1 MSEGKR
7 MPITLAIV
15 DHKMNLPVI
24 SISGR
29 EALNAPYRFI
39 IDVVSS
45 DPHLKFEVFEQ
56 KAAWLALGPD
66 QGVHGK
72 ISSATL
78 LHAGTGLSLYRI
90 TLGPTLLDMEQ
101 RRQRRVF
108 QDLSVPQI
116 IARLLEEHSI
126 APATYR
132 FEKLVGIYPSREQ
145 CVQQDETDLHL
156 LLRLCEEEGIS
167 MRFEHQRTRH
177 LLVFADDPAR
187 FPHRSKPAQFQPPA
201 LRTRHAPAISYLAEQ
216 WALQLA
222 ATDHETHLHDPQL
235 KPSKNASDKEA
246 HADKKNASNQ
256 RFEASLLSRLPTER
270 QAHERQAGAR
280 ALERQ
285 RCERRVIR
293 GLGTDLPMT
302 PGQIV
307 QVLGHPEARFNDQW
321 LVVEINHTGQQPEV
335 LKGHPPEDVAR
346 ILDAARSVAAQSGA
360 SNGQATGHDEI
371 DSLSQ
376 GYHSSFRLL
385 PWEMPFRPG
394 LKHQKPVM
402 SGFQPATLLSRCNQT
417 KEQLM
422 NGRLPIGF
430 TPTPAGCEPA
440 ELCARIGISLAQLK
454 ALRIGAALIVG
465 HFDGDPERPIIYGV
479 PDEHRVPLNDYPAQ
493 GLPTADAVH
502 LNLPQTLHL
511 TTDGVLQLSTAD
523 SRFDLT
529 ASCIEMT
536 GTPPTLTAQDRSCG
550 RDQPAQ
556 HPALSLFDADLRLTE
571 HPGLKGAPLV
581 DRLWYIVR
589 MREPGLQFL
598 ARLQPE
604 HFLFEGKT
612 DRHGY
617 CGLSS
622 EELRELAAAYRKT
635 PNELCLVH
643 PGHCIMLQTWFEQ
656 NWPRRLHQAFI
667 QHG

>member
-24 SISGR
+24 SISGQ

-39 IDVVSS
+39 VDLVST
-45 DPHLKFEVFEQ
+45 DPHLKSKAFEQ
-56 KAAWLALGPD
+56 KTAWLALGPD
-66 QGVHGK
+66 HGVHGK
-72 ISSATL
+72 ISSAMQ
-78 LHAGTGLSLYRI
+78 LHTGTGLSLYRI

-101 RRQRRVF
+101 RRRRRVF

-116 IARLLEEHSI
+116 IAQLLDENDIS
-126 APATYR
+126 PATYR
-132 FEKLVGIYPSREQ
+132 FEKLVGIYPKREQ

-187 FPHRSKPAQFQPPA
+187 FPHRSTPAQFQPPA
-201 LRTRHAPAISYLAEQ
+201 LRASRTPAISYLAEQ
-216 WALQLA
+216 WALQRA
-222 ATDHETHLHDPQL
+222 ATDHETHRHEPLL
-235 KPSKNASDKEA
+235 KTSKNAYDEEA
-246 HADKKNASNQ
+246 FAGKKNASNQ

-280 ALERQ
+280 TLERQ
-285 RCERRVIR
+285 RCERRIIR
-293 GLGTDLPMT
+293 GLSVDLPMT

-307 QVLGHPEARFNDQW
+307 QVQGHPEARFNDQW
-321 LVVEINHTGQQPEV
+321 LVVEINHTGKQPEV
-335 LKGHPPEDVAR
+335 LRDHAPEDVAR
-346 ILDAARSVAAQSGA
+346 ILDAVRPTAAQPGR
-360 SNGQATGHDEI
+360 GDGPEVGHEEI
-371 DSLSQ
+371 ETLSH
-376 GYHSSFRLL
+376 GYHSSFRVL
-385 PWEMPFRPG
+385 PWEMPFRPE
-394 LKHQKPVM
+394 LKHRKPVM
-402 SGFQPATLLSRCNQT
+402 EGLQAATLLSRCNQT

-422 NGRLPIGF
+422 NGQLPIGLA
-430 TPTPAGCEPA
+430 PYSEGCEPA
-440 ELCARIGISLAQLK
+440 ELCAPAGISLAQLK
-454 ALRIGAALIVG
+454 ALRIGAALIIG
-465 HFDGDPERPIIYGV
+465 YFDADPERPIIYGV
-479 PDEHRVPLNDYPAQ
+479 PDEHRVPSRNHLEH
-493 GLPTADAVH
+493 GLPTTEAVH
-502 LNLPQTLHL
+502 LDLPQTLHV
-511 TTDGVLQLSTAD
+511 TGDGVLQLSTAD

-529 ASCIEMT
+529 ASRIEMS
-536 GTPPTLTAQDRSCG
+536 GAPHPLTAHDRSSG
-550 RDQPAQ
+550 LDQPMP

-571 HPGLKGAPLV
+571 QPGLKGEPLAN
-581 DRLWYIVR
+581 RLWYIVR

-612 DRHGY
+612 DKYGY
-617 CGLSS
+617 CGFSS

-635 PNELCLVH
+635 PDELCLVH

>member
-39 IDVVSS
+39 IDIVSS
-45 DPHLKFEVFEQ
+45 DPHLKFKAFEQ
-56 KAAWLALGPD
+56 QAAWLALGPD

-72 ISSATL
+72 ISSAIQ

-101 RRQRRVF
+101 RRQRRVLRG
-108 QDLSVPQI
+108 LSVPQI
-116 IARLLEEHSI
+116 IARLLDENDI
-126 APATYR
+126 DPVTYR
-132 FEKLVGIYPSREQ
+132 FEKLVGIYPKREH

-201 LRTRHAPAISYLAEQ
+201 LRTRYAPTISYLAEQ
-216 WALQLA
+216 WALQQV
-222 ATDHETHLHDPQL
+222 ATDHEMYLPDPQL
-235 KPSKNASDKEA
+235 RTSKNASDEEA
-246 HADKKNASNQ
+246 HTGKKNASNQ

-270 QAHERQAGAR
+270 QAHERQASAR

-285 RCERRVIR
+285 RCERRMIR
-293 GLGTDLPMT
+293 GLSTDLPMT

-307 QVLGHPEARFNDQW
+307 QVLGHPDTRFNDQW
-321 LVVEINHTGQQPEV
+321 LVVEIRHTGQQPEV
-335 LKGHPPEDVAR
+335 LRDHAPEDVAR
-346 ILDAARSVAAQSGA
+346 ILDATRPVAAQPEGGNGA
-360 SNGQATGHDEI
+360 ATWHDEI
-371 DSLSQ
+371 DTLSH
-376 GYHSSFRLL
+376 GYHSSFRVL
-385 PWEMPFRPG
+385 PWEMPFRPEVR
-394 LKHQKPVM
+394 HRKPVM
-402 SGFQPATLLSRCNQT
+402 EGFQVATLLSRCNQT

-422 NGRLPIGF
+422 NGQLPIGLA
-430 TPTPAGCEPA
+430 PYSEGCEPA
-440 ELCARIGISLAQLK
+440 ELCAPAGISLAQLK

-465 HFDGDPERPIIYGV
+465 YFDADPERPIIYGV
-479 PDEHRVPLNDYPAQ
+479 PEEHREPFKDHPAQ
-493 GLPTADAVH
+493 GLPATEAVH
-502 LNLPQTLHL
+502 LDLPQTLHV
-511 TTDGVLQLSTAD
+511 TSDGVLQLSTAD

-529 ASCIEMT
+529 ASRIEIT
-536 GTPPTLTAQDRSCG
+536 GASHPLTAHDRSSG
-550 RDQPAQ
+550 LDKPMP
-556 HPALSLFDADLRLTE
+556 HPVLSLFDADLRLTE
-571 HPGLKGAPLV
+571 HPGLKGEPLAN
-581 DRLWYIVR
+581 RLWYIVR
-589 MREPGLQFL
+589 MREAGLQFL

-612 DRHGY
+612 DKYGY

-622 EELRELAAAYRKT
+622 EELRELASAYRKT
-635 PNELCLVH
+635 PDELCLIH

-656 NWPRRLHQAFI
+656 NWSRRLHQAFI

>member
-45 DPHLKFEVFEQ
+45 DPHLKLEVFEQ

-335 LKGHPPEDVAR
+335 LKGKAPEDVAR

-440 ELCARIGISLAQLK
+440 ELCAPIGISLAQLK

-511 TTDGVLQLSTAD
+511 TADGVLQLSTAD

>member
-39 IDVVSS
+39 VDVVSP
-45 DPHLKFEVFEQ
+45 DPHLEFKAFEQ
-56 KAAWLALGPD
+56 RAAWLTLSPD
-66 QGVHGK
+66 HGVHGK
-72 ISSATL
+72 ISSATQ
-78 LHAGTGLSLYRI
+78 LHAGSGLSLYRI

-101 RRQRRVF
+101 CVQRRVF
-108 QDLSVPQI
+108 KELSVPQI
-116 IARLLEEHSI
+116 IAQLLDENRI
-126 APATYR
+126 DPLTYR
-132 FEKLVGIYPSREQ
+132 FEKLVGLYPVREQ

-177 LLVFADDPAR
+177 QVIFADDPAR
-187 FPHRSKPAQFQPPA
+187 FPHRSRPAQFQPPA
-201 LRTRHAPAISYLAEQ
+201 LRAGPAPAISYLAEQ

-222 ATDHETHLHDPQL
+222 ATDHESHLHDPL
-235 KPSKNASDKEA
+235 LNTSKKAHDEEA
-246 HADKKNASNQ
+246 RTGRKNASNQ
-256 RFEASLLSRLPTER
+256 RFEASLLSRLPTES
-270 QAHERQAGAR
+270 QAHERQTRAR

-293 GLGTDLPMT
+293 GLSTDLPMT

-307 QVLGHPEARFNDQW
+307 QVLGHPEMRYNDQW
-321 LVVEINHTGQQPEV
+321 LVVEINHTGRQPEV
-335 LKGHPPEDVAR
+335 LREYAPEDVTH
-346 ILDAARSVAAQSGA
+346 ILDAIRPAAAQFGRG
-360 SNGQATGHDEI
+360 NGPETGHDEI
-371 DSLSQ
+371 DTFSH
-376 GYHSSFRLL
+376 GYHSNFRVL

-394 LKHQKPVM
+394 LKHRKPAM
-402 SGFQPATLLSRCNQT
+402 TEFQSATLLSRCDQ
-417 KEQLM
+417 KEEQLM
-422 NGRLPIGF
+422 NGRLPIGL
-430 TPTPAGCEPA
+430 TPPPASCKPA
-440 ELCARIGISLAQLK
+440 ELYAPIGISLAQMK
-454 ALRIGAALIVG
+454 ALRIGAALTVG
-465 HFDGDPERPIIYGV
+465 HFDADPERPIIYGL
-479 PDEHRVPLNDYPAQ
+479 PDEHREPLKDQPAL
-493 GLPTADAVH
+493 GLPTAEAVH
-502 LNLPQTLHL
+502 LDLPQTLHL
-511 TTDGVLQLSTAD
+511 ADDRVLQLSTAD
-523 SRFDLT
+523 SGFNLT
-529 ASCIEMT
+529 ASRIDMT
-536 GTPPTLTAQDRSCG
+536 GIPQPLTAQDRACG
-550 RDQPAQ
+550 LDQPVR
-556 HPALSLFDADLRLTE
+556 HPALSFFDADLRLTE
-571 HPGLKGAPLV
+571 HPGLKGAPLAN
-581 DRLWYIVR
+581 RLWYIVR

-622 EELRELAAAYRKT
+622 QELQDLAAAYRKT

-656 NWPRRLHQAFI
+656 NWSRRLHQAFI